1 MHRALIIA
9 GLVVILFI
17 PVRSQTVI
25 GKYAGEFM
33 AIGVGGRALGLGG
46 SYVAL
51 AGDASA
57 SYWNPAGLSR
67 INYPDIMI
75 MHDERFGSLMN
86 YDFVSVALPY
96 GKDGSVG
103 LSVLRLGID
112 GIPDTRNAWVDAN
125 GNGIFD
131 DNNRPDYDKVSYFN
145 ASDWAIYVT
154 YARRANAQLSYG
166 ANVKFIRRDLAD
178 ASAMGIGFDIGIL
191 YSPLEDLYLG
201 ANAQDITTTLVAW
214 STGRTELITPT
225 LKVGGTY
232 GFDLFS
238 GRVSPTV
245 DLDVRFENRRYKS
258 AARLGPMSIDPH
270 IGLEFDYK
278 ETVALR
284 IGYTDVKQVTL
295 GAGLHLSKV
304 DVDYSF
310 AKFGT
315 RIDDLGDTHR
325 ISLRIKLESDSF
337 ARDGTQ

>member
-1 MHRALIIA
+1 MHRTLIIT
-9 GLVVILFI
+9 GLAAVLSM
-17 PVRSQTVI
+17 PVHSQTVI

-51 AGDASA
+51 AADASA
-57 SYWNPAGLSR
+57 GYWNPAGLSR
-67 INYPDIMI
+67 INYPDILI

-86 YDFVSVALPY
+86 YDFVSVGIPY
-96 GKDGSVG
+96 GKESSLG

-112 GIPDTRNAWVDAN
+112 GIPDTRNAWVDVN

-131 DNNRPDYDKVSYFN
+131 DNNRPDYDKVTYFN
-145 ASDWAIYVT
+145 AADWAVYIT
-154 YARRANAQLSYG
+154 YARQENDRLSYG

-178 ASAMGIGFDIGIL
+178 ASAMGVGFDVGVL
-191 YSPLEDLYLG
+191 YSPIEDLYLG

-214 STGRTELITPT
+214 STGRNELISPT

-232 GFDLFS
+232 GFDFFN
-238 GRVSPTV
+238 GRFSPTV
-245 DLDVRFENRRYKS
+245 DLDVRFENRQYKS
-258 AARLGPMSIDPH
+258 AAHLGPASIDPH
-270 IGLEFDYK
+270 VGLEFDYK

-284 IGYTDVKQVTL
+284 IGYSDVKQITL
-295 GAGLHLSKV
+295 GAGLHLTKV

-315 RIDDLGDTHR
+315 RLDDLGDTHR
-325 ISLRIKLESDSF
+325 ISLRIKLESESL
-337 ARDGTQ
+337 ARDGM